1 MARRDT
7 RELILQT
14 SLGLF
19 NDHGEPNVSTN
30 EIALEADISPGNLY
44 YHFRNR
50 DDISLELVKRF
61 LLEMSPLLEPATN
74 DGPPGVD
81 ELFLRLHLLFETMGR
96 YRFIYRN
103 LTDLC
108 ARIDNLSQAMNGL
121 LGRME
126 SALNRLLDRLCDAG
140 LMTIA
145 DEDRRALVTSTLLQ
159 MTFWIAY
166 AEIRDPEALESGHA
180 LPQAAARVLHG
191 FIPYLAPEA
200 AEPFRELAREY
211 LRP

>member
-50 DDISLELVKRF
+50 DDISLELFKRF
-61 LLEMSPLLEPATN
+61 LVEMSPLLEPAP
-74 DGPPGVD
+74 DDEPPGVD

-96 YRFIYRN
+96 YRFLYRN

-126 SALNRLLDRLCDAG
+126 SALNRLLDRLGDAG
-140 LMTIA
+140 LMSI
-145 DEDRRALVTSTLLQ
+145 DDGDRHALVTSTLLQ

-166 AEIRDPEALESGHA
+166 AEIRDPDALDSGDA

-211 LRP
+211 LRA

>member
-14 SLGLF
+14 SLALF

-44 YHFRNR
+44 YHFHNR

-61 LLEMSPLLEPATN
+61 LLDMSPLLEPASE
-74 DGPPGVD
+74 DEPPGVD

-96 YRFIYRN
+96 YRFLYRN

-108 ARIDNLSQAMNGL
+108 ARIENLSRAMSGL

-126 SALNRLLDRLCDAG
+126 AALNRLLDRLCDAG

-145 DEDRRALVTSTLLQ
+145 AEDRRALVTSTLLQ
-159 MTFWIAY
+159 MTFWIPY
-166 AEIRDPEALESGHA
+166 AEIRDPEALESGNA
-180 LPQAAARVLHG
+180 LPRAAARVLHG
-191 FIPYLAPEA
+191 FIPYLEPEA

-211 LRP
+211 LSA